1 MFADFDDAAGYV
13 RDHNIRTID
22 LRFADLWGR
31 WRHVTLPAALFSPRS
46 MRDGLGFDGFSAGLE
61 SAAAD

>member
-31 WRHVTLPAALFSPRS
+31 WRHVTLPATLFSP
-46 MRDGLGFDGFSAGLE
+46 
-61 SAAAD
+61 